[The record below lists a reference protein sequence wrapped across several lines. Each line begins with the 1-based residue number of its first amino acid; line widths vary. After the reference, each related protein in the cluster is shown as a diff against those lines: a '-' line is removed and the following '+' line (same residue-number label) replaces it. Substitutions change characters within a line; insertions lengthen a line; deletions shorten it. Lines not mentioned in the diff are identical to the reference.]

1 MSAKKDIETTDP
13 PKRELTEAQRQNWL
27 KCLEKRRENMARRA
41 MEKMKAVEESQALS
55 KKKRDVIN
63 NVRRRIKKDALPDP
77 DDIIIPTEKRPRS
90 QDPWQD
96 REDAIVNRIIEAVR
110 PQTPPPPSSPP
121 EPESPPT
128 PSAPPNAASP
138 PLSPVPIRARVRRPY
153 VRKKPAPQSKEPKLE
168 RPCYPPAPTPPS
180 TMIRWV

>member
-1 MSAKKDIETTDP
+1 MPAASENDIETAEP

-90 QDPWQD
+90 EDPWQD

-110 PQTPPPPSSPP
+110 PQTPPPPSSPE

-128 PSAPPNAASP
+128 

-153 VRKKPAPQSKEPKLE
+153 VRKKPVAEVKEPKLE

>member
-1 MSAKKDIETTDP
+1 MSEPIAQKK
-13 PKRELTEAQRQNWL
+13 ELTEAQRQNWL

-63 NVRRRIKKDALPDP
+63 NVRRRIKKDDLPDP
-77 DDIIIPTEKRPRS
+77 EDIIIPKEKRPREE
-90 QDPWQD
+90 DPWQD
-96 REDAIVNRIIEAVR
+96 REDNIVNRIIEAVR
-110 PQTPPPPSSPP
+110 PQTPPPPSSPE

-128 PSAPPNAASP
+128 

-153 VRKKPAPQSKEPKLE
+153 VRKKPVPESKEPKLD

>member
-1 MSAKKDIETTDP
+1 MPSKNDIETTESSP
-13 PKRELTEAQRQNWL
+13 VPKRELTEAQRQNWL

-128 PSAPPNAASP
+128 P
-138 PLSPVPIRARVRRPY
+138 LSPVPIRARVRRPY